1 MDSHSYNKII
11 KYLTRHHKT
20 IDDTFKMIII
30 DLLTNTNFDYNIF
43 KKILHGAHIII
54 KDNGLFYKKWILYHK
69 ERERKKGNKVEP
81 ILANF
86 SGLQMI
92 FNQSSHNSCDNQY
105 RLGSGIIYG
114 LNDEI
119 TNLYDLLIGT
129 VKNNGNM
136 CKRKNHTWFQL
147 ERTRIS
153 TFTSSLQHVYDYIQY
168 VMHGRNIG
176 PFGESEHTET
186 NEPIVLIPKGMKR

>member
-1 MDSHSYNKII
+1 METDSYNKII

-30 DLLTNTNFDYNIF
+30 DLLTNTNFDYIIF
-43 KKILHGAHIII
+43 KKILHGAHVII
-54 KDNGLFYKKWILYHK
+54 KDKGYFYKKWVLYHK
-69 ERERKKGNKVEP
+69 EIEKKKGKKLEP

-86 SGLQMI
+86 SGFNMI

-105 RLGSGIIYG
+105 RLGNGIIYG

-129 VKNNGNM
+129 VKNNANV
-136 CKRKNHTWFQL
+136 CKKNNNTWFQL

-153 TFTSSLQHVYDYIQY
+153 TFMSSLQHVYDYIQY
-168 VMHGRNIG
+168 VVHSRNIG

-186 NEPIVLIPKGMKR
+186 NEPIVLYMR